1 MRASNKAVAR
11 ARTTNRPQM
20 LAGADGRSRRARRR
34 RDVVNGIVAELGGS
48 VSDGA
53 MVAVIRAVD
62 LLLICEEGRAAAL
75 RGEVVDLSALAK
87 LENSAD
93 RAMRR
98 LNIKPGNPDAPLPW
112 RPSRGGLARSLAQG
126 GASSG

>member
-1 MRASNKAVAR
+1 MHAPNRSVAR

-20 LAGADGRSRRARRR
+20 LAGADGRSRRSRRR
-34 RDVVNGIVAELGGS
+34 RDVIVGLVAERGGN
-48 VSDGA
+48 VTDGA
-53 MVAVIRAVD
+53 MVAVTRAAD
-62 LLLICEEGRAAAL
+62 LLIICEEGRAAAL
-75 RGEVVDLSALAK
+75 RGEVIDLNSLAK

-98 LNIKPGNPDAPLPW
+98 LNIKPGTAKAPLPW
-112 RPSRGGLARSLAQG
+112 RPSNGRLARSLAQG

>member
-1 MRASNKAVAR
+1 
-11 ARTTNRPQM
+11 M

-34 RDVVNGIVAELGGS
+34 RDLIVGLVAELGGT

-53 MVAVIRAVD
+53 MVGVIRAVD
-62 LLLICEEGRAAAL
+62 LLVICETKRAAAI
-75 RGEVVDLSALAK
+75 RGEPVDLGALAK

-98 LNIKPGNPDAPLPW
+98 LNFKRSSPDAPLPW
-112 RPSRGGLARSLAQG
+112 KPSRGRLAASLTQG
-126 GASSG
+126 GAG